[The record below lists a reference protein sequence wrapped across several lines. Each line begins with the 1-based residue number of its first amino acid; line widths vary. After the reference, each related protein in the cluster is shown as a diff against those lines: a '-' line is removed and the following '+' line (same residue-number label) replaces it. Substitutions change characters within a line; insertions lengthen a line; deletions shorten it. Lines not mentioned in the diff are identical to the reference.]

1 MDTISTGSPA
11 LDLALGIG
19 GIPRGRITVVYGP
32 EGSGKTTLA
41 YSIAAETQKSGGVAA
56 FIDTEHSVDPAY
68 ARTQRVNCD
77 TLLISCPETA
87 EEALHI
93 LETLARSGGIDVV
106 ILDSVAALL
115 PRAEREGGMG
125 DDHRGASAL
134 LLSRAL
140 RRISTALKQTNTAVL
155 FTNQIR
161 EKVGVPYGSSEFTP
175 GGRALKFY
183 ASVLL
188 EIRCREPFAPGTTGA
203 RNRVEVRVIKN
214 KFAPPGRLA
223 EFEMGRK

>member
-1 MDTISTGSPA
+1 MNTISTGSPSI
-11 LDLALGIG
+11 DLALGIG
-19 GIPRGRITVVYGP
+19 GVPRGRITVLYGP
-32 EGSGKTTLA
+32 EGAGKTTLA
-41 YSIAAETQKSGGVAA
+41 YQIAAEAQKTGGVAA

-68 ARTQRVNCD
+68 ARALGVNCD

-93 LETLARSGGIDVV
+93 LEALARSGGIDVI

-115 PRAEREGGMG
+115 PQVERDGLMG
-125 DDHRGASAL
+125 DDHRGAAAV

-140 RRISTALKQTNTAVL
+140 RRITTALRQTDTAAI

-161 EKVGVPYGSSEFTP
+161 ERPAVPYGSSEFTP
-175 GGRALKFY
+175 GGRALKFH

-188 EIRCREPFAPGTTGA
+188 EIRCKETALPGTTGA
-203 RNRVEVRVIKN
+203 GNRVSIRVIKN
-214 KFAPPGRLA
+214 KFAPPGRVA
-223 EFEMGRK
+223 EF

>member
-1 MDTISTGSPA
+1 MNTISTGSPA

-19 GIPRGRITVVYGP
+19 GVPRGRITVLYGP
-32 EGSGKTTLA
+32 EGAGKTTLA
-41 YSIAAETQKSGGVAA
+41 YQIAAEAQKTGGVAA

-68 ARTQRVNCD
+68 ARALGVNCD

-93 LETLARSGGIDVV
+93 LETLARSGGVDVV
-106 ILDSVAALL
+106 IVDSVAALL
-115 PRAEREGGMG
+115 PQAEGDGVMG

-140 RRISTALKQTNTAVL
+140 RRINTALRLTNTAAL

-161 EKVGVPYGSSEFTP
+161 EKVGVPYGDPEFTP

-188 EIRCREPFAPGTTGA
+188 EIRCRKPNTLGTTAAG
-203 RNRVEVRVIKN
+203 NRVTVRVIKN
-214 KFAPPGRLA
+214 KFAPPGRVA
-223 EFEMGRK
+223 EFKIERS